1 MRFHTF
7 MVASVCAILG
17 WNLPAAANAEHILHL
32 EQLFIG
38 GAVYALDV
46 VRNDHFVSDLQISCL
61 RGCTAPTPYSEVI
74 KGDGFLGAFSNG
86 ETLIT
91 LWGSASVYWIRIYYI
106 HDGTITKVLDQPSRT
121 LPDFDVRAGGKA
133 VMALHNDTPGMY
145 LGKMYYGNPS
155 RLTEKECQEIVKE
168 TTSYWLWT
176 GSTYVP
182 YHGPVSK
189 ACNPLP

>member
-7 MVASVCAILG
+7 MAVSLCAILG

-46 VRNDHFVSDLQISCL
+46 VRNDIFVSDLQISCL
-61 RGCTAPTPYSEVI
+61 RGCKATAPYSEVI

-106 HDGTITKVLDQPSRT
+106 HDGKITKVLDQPSRT
-121 LPDFDVRAGGKA
+121 LPDFDVRAGGKP

-145 LGKMYYGNPS
+145 LGKMYYGNPPG
-155 RLTEKECQEIVKE
+155 LTEEECQKIVKE

-176 GSTYVP
+176 GSTYIP
-182 YHGPVSK
+182 YQGPVSK